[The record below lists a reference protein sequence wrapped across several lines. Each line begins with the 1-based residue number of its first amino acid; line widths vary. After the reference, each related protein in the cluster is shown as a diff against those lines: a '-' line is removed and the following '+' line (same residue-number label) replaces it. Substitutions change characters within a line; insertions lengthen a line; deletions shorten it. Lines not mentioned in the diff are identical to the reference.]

1 MAGLKSYDPNKPA
14 ISIDKGDWL
23 DRMAK
28 SGIPLTR
35 ALEYFRDNPEGE
47 ATETA
52 SLATEDL
59 APFYS
64 SIINDGDVEDYVK
77 EAVLMF
83 TPIKGNRMKVRTM
96 PDGTPNLKDLG
107 VWYYNK
113 LDQLERVEREIMRR
127 DPSIGVEGLNKE
139 IARKEFDYKLDE
151 ELLTS
156 PERRKYYGYPDD
168 PYHIEKLRE
177 RLSQTG
183 KEIMDL
189 RAKRDLKA
197 IDVLD
202 YNGMTHKDYIDKFG
216 NILELEEEERTPF
229 INRQIR
235 NEYGKGMSDDE
246 IRHLLQDAWNEGAGR
261 SPNQLKSMYK
271 DIFNGK

>member
-77 EAVLMF
+77 EAVLMAMPMPRGSGKRYKVNTDVNGVPDF
-83 TPIKGNRMKVRTM
+83 NDLKKWGKDKSIQYDSFLESRPSYRLAEAQKELDNFYKYNKYSDPMTAARRVARTTQNVTEAALETLDESPYYYDKVESWGLIPDNARFRGNISRGKYIYDKLVDEYG
-96 PDGTPNLKDLG
+96 PVDGT
-107 VWYYNK
+107 YY
-113 LDQLERVEREIMRR
+113 
-127 DPSIGVEGLNKE
+127 
-139 IARKEFDYKLDE
+139 Y
-151 ELLTS
+151 
-156 PERRKYYGYPDD
+156 
-168 PYHIEKLRE
+168 EKLWE
-177 RLSQTG
+177 SDHDKYPHSQDIG
-183 KEIMDL
+183 ADRNL
-189 RAKRDLKA
+189 
-197 IDVLD
+197 
-202 YNGMTHKDYIDKFG
+202 YDKVY
-216 NILELEEEERTPF
+216 EKYHE
-229 INRQIR
+229 
-235 NEYGKGMSDDE
+235 
-246 IRHLLQDAWNEGAGR
+246 
-261 SPNQLKSMYK
+261 
-271 DIFNGK
+271 